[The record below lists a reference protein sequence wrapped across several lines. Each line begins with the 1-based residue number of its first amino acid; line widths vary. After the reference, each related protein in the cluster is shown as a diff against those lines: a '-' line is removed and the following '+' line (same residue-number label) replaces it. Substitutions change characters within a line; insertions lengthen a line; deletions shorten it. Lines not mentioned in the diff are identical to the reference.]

1 MKRELEWYRIRLG
14 PREFGIF
21 GPLQIEAG
29 RNALLDL
36 TKDTRFIDL
45 FPLRLLIISQ
55 GGSMNRRTR
64 PANADVI
71 FQWLSCVAVVIAM
84 TCVPLSASAV
94 DGKLIANSTPSYVA
108 TAKNLGAEDP
118 AKVIEVSIWL
128 QLHNRSEFDALTQS
142 LYDRTSPNYHHWL
155 KPNDIAA
162 RFAPTAQEAKT
173 VQQFLAAHNLTVV
186 KTGPNNFY
194 VRARGTVG
202 DVEKAFHVQ
211 LNNYQ
216 VGEKTIRANAGDP
229 YVEGPAGSLV
239 RAISGLD
246 SAQFEHTLL
255 TQPTKLRGSKGAA
268 AKPAAVSDAD
278 FYSSQC
284 FTGTET
290 ESFSTN
296 GDGELPIGTYSGN
309 KLNLQSQ
316 NSPGCGY
323 TPSEIQTAYNL
334 TSLYNE
340 GYDGTGQTIAIVD
353 WCGSFSI
360 QSDANKFSTKFG
372 LPKLTSSNFAIT
384 YTAPSECIAYDQ
396 VEINLDV
403 EWAHVVAPGASINLV
418 VPPSAS
424 FQDVDDAEFDVAIYG
439 LGNVLSGSYGSPEA
453 LTAETELD
461 TENLISEIGAAAG
474 ISFNFA
480 TGDDGNY
487 ALVDDVFLPT
497 VNAPADSPWSTGVGG
512 VTLALNSDNSIAWQA
527 GWGNNVNVVAAGGV
541 VADPPVGEFFGGSG
555 GGPSNCVTK
564 HTEFRRP
571 ICTGG
576 FPRPSYQKGFVPGK
590 YRQLPDVS
598 WLADPFTGAVI
609 LISIPG
615 QVPEQVYQVVG
626 GTSLATPMF
635 SALWA
640 IANQEALAGGGTE
653 LGQAAPYL
661 YTLPAGT
668 ISDIVPVTSAT
679 NVTGSVQDSHGTK
692 KYSAPRLAGATPTE
706 HQFVSA
712 LWDIFTEEETAAVVS
727 FGTDP
732 GLKIATGWDEVT
744 GVGTPNAQAFAD
756 FFYAQ

>member
-1 MKRELEWYRIRLG
+1 MNDKNKAVNASRSFRWLG
-14 PREFGIF
+14 
-21 GPLQIEAG
+21 
-29 RNALLDL
+29 
-36 TKDTRFIDL
+36 
-45 FPLRLLIISQ
+45 
-55 GGSMNRRTR
+55 
-64 PANADVI
+64 
-71 FQWLSCVAVVIAM
+71 VIAM
-84 TCVPLSASAV
+84 VAMSCALLPASASV
-94 DGKLIANSTPSYVA
+94 TTMQGKLVTNSTPSYVA
-108 TAKNLGAEDP
+108 TAKNLGAEDS

-128 QLHNRSEFDALTQS
+128 QLHDSSQFDELIQS

-155 KPNDIAA
+155 NAKDIAS

-173 VQQFLAAHNLTVV
+173 VQQFFAAHNLTVV
-186 KTGPNNFY
+186 KTGPTNLY

-211 LNNYQ
+211 LNKYQ
-216 VGEKTIRANAGDP
+216 VRDKTIRANAGDP
-229 YVEGPAGSLV
+229 YVEGPVGALV
-239 RAISGLD
+239 RAVSGLD
-246 SAQFEHTLL
+246 NAQFEHTLL
-255 TQPTKLRGSKGAA
+255 VQPTNLGGSKTA
-268 AKPAAVSDAD
+268 AKPAAVADAD

-290 ESFSTN
+290 ETFSTN

-316 NSPGCGY
+316 TSPGCGY
-323 TPSEIQTAYNL
+323 TPPVIQTAYNL
-334 TSLYNE
+334 TGLYNE

-403 EWAHVVAPGASINLV
+403 EWAHAVAPGANINLV

-424 FQDVDDAEFDVAIYG
+424 FQDVDEAEFDVANYG

-453 LTAETELD
+453 LTAATELD

-487 ALVDDVFLPT
+487 ELVDDVFLPT
-497 VNAPADSPWSTGVGG
+497 VNAPADSPWSTAVGG

-692 KYSAPRLAGATPTE
+692 KYSAARLAGATPAE

-732 GLKIATGWDEVT
+732 GLKTTTGWDDVT